1 MVTNS
6 NSDNVAKIRA
16 FDCKFLGHFSTGHI
30 PTGIAFDGQSIW
42 IANTG
47 AGSLTHPDLN
57 SNLLGTFVVAT
68 SPYGLAIDKSG
79 NLWVSDEGT
88 GNFLKVL
95 NGQVVLVVPAK
106 WLPYLMVSD
115 GTYLWAQTRKV
126 S

>member
-1 MVTNS
+1 
-6 NSDNVAKIRA
+6 
-16 FDCKFLGHFSTGHI
+16 
-30 PTGIAFDGQSIW
+30 
-42 IANTG
+42 
-47 AGSLTHPDLN
+47 
-57 SNLLGTFVVAT
+57 VVAT
-68 SPYGLAIDKSG
+68 SPYGSAIDKSG